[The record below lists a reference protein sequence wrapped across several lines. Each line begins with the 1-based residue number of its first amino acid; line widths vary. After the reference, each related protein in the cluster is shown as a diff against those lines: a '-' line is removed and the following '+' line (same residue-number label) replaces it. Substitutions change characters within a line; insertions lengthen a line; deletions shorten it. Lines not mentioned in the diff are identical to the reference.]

1 MLKTLI
7 DLIYP
12 LRCPLCGDIVIPK
25 GEKICYECRP
35 KLPYVKEPSCMKCSK
50 PIEDEDMEFCGDC
63 QRKSFSFTRG
73 YSLWVYD
80 ERMRQSISAF
90 KYLGRK
96 EYGAFYVEEILKNL
110 KGTLDRLELDGVV
123 AVPLHP
129 RKLRKRGY
137 NQAKVIAK
145 PIAKACNLPYI
156 DLLLRSKNTLPQK
169 ELSDKERIKN
179 LQSAF
184 AINKRVLNGLSVP
197 MNRLLL
203 VDDIYTTGST
213 IEACTELLLQY
224 GVKEVY
230 FLTLCIG
237 KGFA

>member
-1 MLKTLI
+1 MLKSLI

-25 GEKICYECRP
+25 GERICCDCRP
-35 KLPYVKEPSCMKCSK
+35 KLPYVKEPCCLKCGK
-50 PIEDEDMEFCGDC
+50 PIEREEVEFCSDC
-63 QRKSFSFTRG
+63 QRKPYSFTRG

-80 ERMRQSISAF
+80 ERMKKSITEF
-90 KYLGRK
+90 KYHGRK
-96 EYGAFYVEEILKNL
+96 EYGAFYVEEILKNF
-110 KGTLDRLELDGVV
+110 KGRLEGLQLDGVV

-137 NQAKVIAK
+137 NQAEVIAK
-145 PIAKACNLPYI
+145 PIAKACSLPYI

-169 ELSDKERIKN
+169 ELSDKERLKN
-179 LQSAF
+179 VQSAF
-184 AINKRVLNGLSVP
+184 TINKRVLKGLAFP
-197 MNRLLL
+197 IERLLL

-213 IEACTELLLQY
+213 IETCTELLLQY